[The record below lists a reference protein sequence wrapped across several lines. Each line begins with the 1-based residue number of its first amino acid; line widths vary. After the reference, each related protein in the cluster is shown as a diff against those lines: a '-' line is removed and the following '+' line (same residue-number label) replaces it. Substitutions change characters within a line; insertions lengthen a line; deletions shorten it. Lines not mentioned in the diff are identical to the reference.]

1 MRVLER
7 LLRLAHPIIPF
18 ITEEIWQRVAPL
30 AGVFGDTISL
40 QPYPPADESG
50 IDAEAVAEMEW
61 VMQFILGIR
70 KIKGEMNIAPG
81 RAVPVL
87 LVNASDTDHQRALR
101 NRAYLDFLAK
111 TESLEFLADE
121 QQAPESAT
129 ALVGDLQVLI
139 PLAGLIDVAAERQRL
154 QKEISRHRADLQRT
168 AGKLQNPN
176 FVDKA
181 PPAVVDKE
189 RTKLEEST
197 SALANLEQQL
207 RKLETLQPQPP
218 A

>member
-1 MRVLER
+1 
-7 LLRLAHPIIPF
+7 
-18 ITEEIWQRVAPL
+18 
-30 AGVFGDTISL
+30 
-40 QPYPPADESG
+40 
-50 IDAEAVAEMEW
+50 MEW

-87 LVNASDTDHQRALR
+87 LVNASETDRQRALR

-111 TESLEFLADE
+111 TESLEFLTAG

-139 PLAGLIDVAAERQRL
+139 PLAGLIDVEAERQRL
-154 QKEISRHRADLQRT
+154 QKEIARHSSDLQRT
-168 AGKLQNPN
+168 ASKLENPN